1 MEALV
6 THDLP
11 SITRVDVAVASQR
24 LRVVCGRTYFDILI
38 GDIAKTWS
46 VVQLLADVP
55 MLSDCGVFV
64 DDAFSNALRG
74 IVPEFV
80 PPPAVQLGKM
90 QDLVAREQ
98 SMYDMQR
105 RCALAATGANG
116 SANVVRFCT
125 TARLHPN
132 GIFSVLVL
140 TEEKLFVL
148 DMHHDRG
155 LFYPHVD
162 IFEVSCTHELTDFE
176 KILFDPSTP
185 TRAQLQC
192 WRDTSD
198 INPAKQVVLDFT
210 FDSVGT
216 LYSFVSELNT
226 VWQPWFGV
234 EMQLE
239 SPHTGGKAAH

>member
-1 MEALV
+1 MRPCCHRCQRLGECGAIL
-6 THDLP
+6 HDG
-11 SITRVDVAVASQR
+11 AVASKRHLQCARPHRREAVCARHAPRQR
-24 LRVVCGRTYFDILI
+24 AVLPR
-38 GDIAKTWS
+38 
-46 VVQLLADVP
+46 
-55 MLSDCGVFV
+55 
-64 DDAFSNALRG
+64 
-74 IVPEFV
+74 IVPFATCRLTRRLCTQCMSGRSCCLSNQCMCRSFV
-80 PPPAVQLGKM
+80 AFTCSFNTTTLCKPTEIPWGNIGVHVACSMFHGACEECLSLILTGPPVGY
-90 QDLVAREQ
+90 
-98 SMYDMQR
+98 SMIAQ
-105 RCALAATGANG
+105 
-116 SANVVRFCT
+116 
-125 TARLHPN
+125 
-132 GIFSVLVL
+132 
-140 TEEKLFVL
+140 
-148 DMHHDRG
+148 
-155 LFYPHVD
+155 HVD